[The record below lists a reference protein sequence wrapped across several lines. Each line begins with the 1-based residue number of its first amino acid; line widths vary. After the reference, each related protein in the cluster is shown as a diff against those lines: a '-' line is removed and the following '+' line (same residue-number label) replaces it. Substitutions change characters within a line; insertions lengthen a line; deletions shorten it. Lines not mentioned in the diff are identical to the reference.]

1 MSPRTAIRI
10 AHSCL
15 ADPQRAVEELALGLQ
30 HADTTLVIFFC
41 SNSYDRTVLASEIR
55 RRFQGIQVL
64 GCTTSGEIG
73 GAGLR
78 QQSLVGVGFS
88 APDFMATSGLIP
100 NLQQFRIAEGHAL
113 ANELLYGLQHRV
125 THLNAENCFGFLL
138 IDGLSV
144 REEQVTHAI
153 QDALGNIAMIGG
165 SAADDLQFHKTYVYC
180 EGDFHTDSAVLL
192 LVHTSLPFKI
202 FKAQHFEPTAERLV
216 VTLADARRRV
226 VYEINGLPAA
236 PEYARLIGVSTDALS
251 HAHFAAAPVVVSID
265 GNYYVRAIRSANQDQ
280 SLTFY
285 CAIEEGLVLR
295 VALGVDPIESLQQ
308 VFAEVR
314 AEIGQPQVVVAC
326 DCILRKLELVQ
337 RGLTAQAEQI
347 LSDNKV
353 IGFNTYGE
361 QFRGVH
367 VNQTFAAVAIG
378 AVDRCD
384 EYD

>member
-15 ADPQRAVEELALGLQ
+15 ADPQQAVEELALGLQ

-78 QQSLVGVGFS
+78 QQSLVGAGFS

-113 ANELLYGLQHRV
+113 ANELLYGLQDRV

-236 PEYARLIGVSTDALS
+236 PEYARLIGVSADALS
-251 HAHFAAAPVVVSID
+251 PAHFAAAPVVVSID
-265 GNYYVRAIRSANQDQ
+265 GNYYVRAIRSANRDQ

-326 DCILRKLELVQ
+326 DCILRKFELVQ

-367 VNQTFAAVAIG
+367 VNQTFAAVGIG

-384 EYD
+384 EDD

>member
-1 MSPRTAIRI
+1 MSRRTAIRI

-15 ADPQRAVEELALGLQ
+15 SDPQRAVEELALGLL
-30 HADTTLVIFFC
+30 HSDTTLVIFFC

-55 RRFQGIQVL
+55 RRFQGMHVV
-64 GCTTSGEIG
+64 GCTTAGEIG
-73 GAGLR
+73 DAGLS

-88 APDFMATSGLIP
+88 APDFIATSGLIP
-100 NLQQFRIAEGHAL
+100 NLQQFQIAEGHAL
-113 ANELLYGLQHRV
+113 ANELLYGLQDRV

-165 SAADDLQFHKTYVYC
+165 SAADDLLFHKTYVYC
-180 EGDFHTDSAVLL
+180 DGDFHADSALLL

-202 FKAQHFEPTAERLV
+202 FKAQHFVPTAERLV
-216 VTLADARRRV
+216 VTHADARRRIV
-226 VYEINGLPAA
+226 HEINGLPAA
-236 PEYARLIGVSTDALS
+236 PEYARLIGVMVEELS
-251 HAHFAAAPVVVSID
+251 PEHFAAAPVVVAID
-265 GNYYVRAIRSANQDQ
+265 GNYYVRAIRSANEDQ

-295 VALGVDPIESLQQ
+295 VARGVDPIESLQQ
-308 VFAEVR
+308 AFAEVR
-314 AEIGQPQVVVAC
+314 AQIGQPQVTLAC

-378 AVDRCD
+378 AVDRCGED
-384 EYD
+384 D

>member
-1 MSPRTAIRI
+1 MSRPTAIRI

-15 ADPQRAVEELALGLQ
+15 SDPQRAVEELALGLL
-30 HADTTLVIFFC
+30 HTDTTLVIFFC
-41 SNSYDRTVLASEIR
+41 SNRYDRTVLASEVR
-55 RRFQGIQVL
+55 RCFQGIQVL
-64 GCTTSGEIG
+64 GCTTAGEIG
-73 GAGLR
+73 GAGLS

-88 APDFMATSGLIP
+88 TPDFMATSGLIP
-100 NLQQFRIAEGHAL
+100 NLQQFRIAEGHTL
-113 ANELLYGLQHRV
+113 ASDLLYGLQDRV

-165 SAADDLQFHKTYVYC
+165 SAADDLLFHKTYVYYD
-180 EGDFHTDSAVLL
+180 GDFHTDSALLL

-251 HAHFAAAPVVVSID
+251 PAHFAAAPVVVSID

-295 VALGVDPIESLQQ
+295 VAQGVDPIESLQQ

-314 AEIGQPQVVVAC
+314 DEIGQPQVVVAC

-337 RGLTAQAEQI
+337 RGLTAQAEKI

-378 AVDRCD
+378 AVDRCGED
-384 EYD
+384 D